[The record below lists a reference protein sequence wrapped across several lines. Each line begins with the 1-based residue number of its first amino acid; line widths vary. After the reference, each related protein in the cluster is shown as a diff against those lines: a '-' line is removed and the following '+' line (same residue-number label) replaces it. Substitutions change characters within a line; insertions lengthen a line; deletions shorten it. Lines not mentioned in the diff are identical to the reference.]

1 MLEAQLL
8 PSLRDTIDRMTKPSG
23 ASAESLARSPFLDPP
38 DQSGHS
44 ASVSGSSPASLSGSS
59 LRRPMTFQSTFSPA
73 SYSTPKPD
81 RGPRSVPSTP
91 SEQSNPQPKLKS
103 ALKSALR
110 PLTPKSSMNY
120 GTVPNSPSPSPG
132 GPLRTTKASSSTG
145 KKTQALDAPSKM
157 VADIK
162 RGAGITSYGT
172 PIVRPEEP
180 RVTHNGR
187 ARSRTDPG
195 TAIKTET
202 FSRPAVTPHVN
213 SLYASRLPRR
223 NDQPRLKHPD
233 NGPEHDFDA
242 EGNGKRKLVVA
253 NALVAPSSSSE
264 NGMGLHTPEKAS
276 RLPKPKDPHTHTQVP
291 GHVRS
296 ETPSRFGLGF
306 GFGDYGAKLRG
317 IFSDSTN
324 RIVTSDESISTAYA
338 EDGSAS
344 TESLLHA
351 TGSSVSSAEDW
362 QSQEITHD
370 RGDDAISI
378 AQSYDEEPSD
388 IHRKRREALL
398 GIVQG
403 LDQGSKSRLSRNS
416 SVFGDPN
423 YNGQQ
428 GLAISGSEDFD
439 DVSNADQCGSQ
450 YRSKNLEQ
458 VGRQDYRWCSGE
470 NRQRN
475 TSSRSPLPTFKISM
489 EDGDHGRNF
498 DRLSPSRSP
507 TPDRER
513 LRSTVN
519 SSQNGSVDSHQSTRE
534 DQRQRSDGGAFMGKR
549 IQSRSPIIPSGE
561 AETVRSRSVYQ
572 GSQQIASLVSS
583 GERYRHRRDH
593 EMQSYTPQQARPAYN
608 HGSSDIS
615 SFAESS
621 YAVATR
627 QREAFGIPRPISDY
641 YTDSVHEVASEELPH
656 ADSDLSSVGDD
667 LWRADCE
674 GFSAEAETL
683 FEKLGSS
690 SYHQDDVRGR
700 RSSTKSHPE
709 QPRYNDS
716 DFPGQRSSS
725 SFSQNSDAPSVYD
738 DKATEA
744 SHLEKDWRITSLK
757 ANATW
762 RSSIPPSIYRS
773 LLDHHGEVE
782 MQRQEVIWELCK
794 TESLF
799 VNHLHTVVRLFVQ
812 PLRAQNSKTWITGVP
827 ADVARLFDWLDDI
840 VNLHSQILTTLHASR
855 TGHYSTVDRI
865 AETLKVFVPRL
876 EVYQPYLVRLEDIA
890 ALIERL
896 MVDEHSEF
904 GEFVALQEGS
914 TECDGRSLEK
924 FLIEPVNRLAQYP
937 EFFRVS
943 IR

>member
-1 MLEAQLL
+1 
-8 PSLRDTIDRMTKPSG
+8 
-23 ASAESLARSPFLDPP
+23 
-38 DQSGHS
+38 
-44 ASVSGSSPASLSGSS
+44 
-59 LRRPMTFQSTFSPA
+59 
-73 SYSTPKPD
+73 
-81 RGPRSVPSTP
+81 
-91 SEQSNPQPKLKS
+91 
-103 ALKSALR
+103 
-110 PLTPKSSMNY
+110 MNY
-120 GTVPNSPSPSPG
+120 GMVPNSPSPSAG

-145 KKTQALDAPSKM
+145 KKMQVLDTPSKM

-162 RGAGITSYGT
+162 RGAGITSYGP

-187 ARSRTDPG
+187 TRSRTDPG
-195 TAIKTET
+195 TATKTET
-202 FSRPAVTPHVN
+202 FSRPAATPQAN

-233 NGPEHDFDA
+233 NHSELEHNFDV
-242 EGNGKRKLVVA
+242 EGSGKRKLVVA
-253 NALVAPSSSSE
+253 NALVTPSSSSE
-264 NGMGLHTPEKAS
+264 NGRGAHTLEKAS
-276 RLPKPKDPHTHTQVP
+276 KLPKPKDRYTQAP
-291 GHVRS
+291 EQVRS

-324 RIVTSDESISTAYA
+324 RIVTSDENISSAYA

-351 TGSSVSSAEDW
+351 TGLSMSSAEDW
-362 QSQEITHD
+362 QSQEIPHD
-370 RGDDAISI
+370 QGDDASSI
-378 AQSYDEEPSD
+378 AQSHDEEPSD

-439 DVSNADQCGSQ
+439 DIEPANIGYSSNANQRGSQ
-450 YRSKNLEQ
+450 YRPKNLDQ
-458 VGRQDYRWCSGE
+458 AGRQDYKRSSGE
-470 NRQRN
+470 NQQRN
-475 TSSRSPLPTFKISM
+475 TVSRSPLPTFKIST

-498 DRLSPSRSP
+498 DRLSPSGSP

-513 LRSTVN
+513 LRSVVN
-519 SSQNGSVDSHQSTRE
+519 SQNSSADPYQSTRE
-534 DQRQRSDGGAFMGKR
+534 DQGQRSDGGVFMEKR
-549 IQSRSPIIPSGE
+549 FQSRSPIIPDGE
-561 AETVRSRSVYQ
+561 AETMRTRSVYQ
-572 GSQQIASLVSS
+572 GSQQIASPISS

-608 HGSSDIS
+608 YGPFDIS

-621 YAVATR
+621 HAVATR

-641 YTDSVHEVASEELPH
+641 YTDSVHEIASQELPH

-674 GFSAEAETL
+674 GFSAEAEIL
-683 FEKLGSS
+683 FEKLGGSS
-690 SYHQDDVRGR
+690 SHQDGVRGR
-700 RSSTKSHPE
+700 HSSTKSHPE
-709 QPRYNDS
+709 QLRYNDGG
-716 DFPGQRSSS
+716 FPGQRSNSS
-725 SFSQNSDAPSVYD
+725 LSQNSDAPSVYD

-744 SHLEKDWRITSLK
+744 SQLDKDWRITSLT

-773 LLDHHGEVE
+773 LLDQHGEVE
-782 MQRQEVIWELCK
+782 MQRQEVIWELCE
-794 TESLF
+794 TENLF

-812 PLRAQNSKTWITGVP
+812 PLRARNSKTWITGVP
-827 ADVARLFDWLDDI
+827 ADVARLFDWLEDI
-840 VNLHSQILTTLHASR
+840 VNLHSQISTTLHASR

-896 MVDEHSEF
+896 MEDEHSEF

-914 TECDGRSLEK
+914 TECDGWNLEK

-943 IR
+943 TR